1 MRTIA
6 QQKDTQC
13 KVWIGTSGYSFYCWE
28 GALYR
33 PGITQR
39 EMLPAYAAQF
49 DTVELNYSYYR
60 MPTVKTSA
68 GMVKKTPKEFQ
79 FFAKIHQDISH
90 KGTLAGADQ
99 FKEGLEPLRVA
110 GKLSGLLLQF
120 PQAFHDTRDNRDHLR
135 NTIDAFRDYPLAVE
149 FRHRSWAKTEVYRF
163 LESNK
168 SCLVSVDAPTIPAL
182 FPKTS
187 VQTAGFGYIRLHSR
201 NASKWYKSG
210 EDRYD
215 YHYSDQ
221 ELEEWLPVLDAFS
234 ERASNVFVYF
244 NNCHRG
250 QAAENARAMKKIIKQ
265 AGLDVSLPEINRSA
279 ETVEGG
285 LWRRD

>member
-1 MRTIA
+1 MSEST
-6 QQKDTQC
+6 QKDTAEQAE
-13 KVWIGTSGYSFYCWE
+13 FRQYCRDWLASNTP
-28 GALYR
+28 GDPPVRLPLTALE
-33 PGITQR
+33 IMNTEQ
-39 EMLPAYAAQF
+39 LAYLKKWQKAAY
-49 DTVELNYSYYR
+49 D
-60 MPTVKTSA
+60 A
-68 GMVKKTPKEFQ
+68 GLV
-79 FFAKIHQDISH
+79 
-90 KGTLAGADQ
+90 GC
-99 FKEGLEPLRVA
+99 
-110 GKLSGLLLQF
+110 
-120 PQAFHDTRDNRDHLR
+120 
-135 NTIDAFRDYPLAVE
+135 DYPLAVE

-265 AGLDVSLPEINRSA
+265 AGLNVSLPEINRSA